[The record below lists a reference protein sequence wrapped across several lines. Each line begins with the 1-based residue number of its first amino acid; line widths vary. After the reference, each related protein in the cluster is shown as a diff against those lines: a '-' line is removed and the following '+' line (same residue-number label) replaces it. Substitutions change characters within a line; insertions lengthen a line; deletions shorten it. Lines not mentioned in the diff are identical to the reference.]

1 MAKIPRLHV
10 PMLRAEDL
18 IPHLGQ
24 KDFHWKPGRSAH
36 ALATVWFQANGIP
49 ARVRE
54 VLGAHPSY
62 AALELV
68 DGFFERQIEL
78 GDGRRP
84 SQTDLMAICS
94 DPAGL
99 FVVGVEGKVDETFG
113 PHVSQWRDGSATKE
127 ARLKRLCAMLD
138 LNPESIGALRYQL
151 LHRSASV
158 ILEARR
164 YQAPRGALLVHSFD
178 SRQAGFEDYCEFAAA
193 LGFRKVAANSISEPR
208 SIAGFELAL
217 GWIEDAPPGGNTI
230 TQSDGK

>member
-84 SQTDLMAICS
+84 SQTDLLAICS

-99 FVVGVEGKVDETFG
+99 
-113 PHVSQWRDGSATKE
+113 
-127 ARLKRLCAMLD
+127 
-138 LNPESIGALRYQL
+138 
-151 LHRSASV
+151 
-158 ILEARR
+158 
-164 YQAPRGALLVHSFD
+164 
-178 SRQAGFEDYCEFAAA
+178 
-193 LGFRKVAANSISEPR
+193 
-208 SIAGFELAL
+208 
-217 GWIEDAPPGGNTI
+217 
-230 TQSDGK
+230 